1 MSLAAICLV
10 AGALSVKVPA
20 DHFTLVWRHSIE
32 KMDWSEDYVVK
43 GDTLLLKAAHVQ
55 GDGAGMDPPP
65 DSVFDPA
72 HAYWTYHPKVPPLPS
87 LNLARS
93 HFTQDYRFCVDGTC
107 RPMNDLVPISAGG
120 SLTVEPCSR

>member
-1 MSLAAICLV
+1 
-10 AGALSVKVPA
+10 VPA

-55 GDGAGMDPPP
+55 GDGAGMEPPP